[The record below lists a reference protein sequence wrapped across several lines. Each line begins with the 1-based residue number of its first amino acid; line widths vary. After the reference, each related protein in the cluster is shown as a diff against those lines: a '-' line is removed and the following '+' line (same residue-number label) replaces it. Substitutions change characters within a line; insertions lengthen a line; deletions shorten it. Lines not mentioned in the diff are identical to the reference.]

1 MSGCI
6 NARKR
11 WGKYKELKKKKAAVW
26 MEMIPDYCSVSTHH
40 KNLSFLQKQPEDK
53 VRRKMLVGTVAAK
66 RGCATES
73 TLTGNK
79 VNRSSYFWDV
89 KAKHFWSSLLLK
101 SMRFWHPVSRGSKT
115 SAGVEKKP
123 PQLRTISL
131 KMWITIIHRK
141 LLDVWG
147 KWQLLWML
155 AEWLMGMSRGVPVLL
170 GWFQN
175 LIPDSCQN
183 SFQGQAQTHSPHLTH
198 LDAAPNLKW
207 ILNESQICSARL
219 NRGELEVY
227 QQKF

>member
-1 MSGCI
+1 
-6 NARKR
+6 
-11 WGKYKELKKKKAAVW
+11 
-26 MEMIPDYCSVSTHH
+26 MEMIQDHCSVSTHH

-66 RGCATES
+66 RGCATDS
-73 TLTGNK
+73 TLTGNRE
-79 VNRSSYFWDV
+79 NRNSYFWDV
-89 KAKHFWSSLLLK
+89 KAKHFRSSLLLK
-101 SMRFWHPVSRGSKT
+101 SMRFWHPVSRGSKH
-115 SAGVEKKP
+115 
-123 PQLRTISL
+123 QL
-131 KMWITIIHRK
+131 MWRRKLLNLEPSRWKCELQIHRK

-147 KWQLLWML
+147 KWQLLRML
-155 AEWLMGMSRGVPVLL
+155 AELLMGISRGVLVLL

-207 ILNESQICSARL
+207 ILNESQISSARL